1 EESPMLAKI
10 LNLGTKAIQPIQ
22 QGAISATQEAVK
34 TGGDPEATWR
44 AAKTGAFFGMAGEA
58 APAFAKSGIQKVQ
71 EPMTQAAARTASAAT
86 IAGEQQSAYEA
97 ALERQRQAAARGAAI
112 QKQARDDATKI
123 LMDSAKGDAET
134 QAAARA
140 QAETKLRDAAA
151 AAAAEHNAAYE
162 QA

>member
-1 EESPMLAKI
+1 FYKNLKEFADTPNEGLLQSLGEMYENVSEYSLMDLAAMQGLKGAKALKWATKLQEMAEESPMLAKI

-22 QGAISATQEAVK
+22 QGGFSPAQEAYK
-34 TGGDPEATWR
+34 TGGNPEPPWR

-97 ALERQRQAAARGAAI
+97 ALERQRQAA
-112 QKQARDDATKI
+112 
-123 LMDSAKGDAET
+123 
-134 QAAARA
+134 
-140 QAETKLRDAAA
+140 
-151 AAAAEHNAAYE
+151 
-162 QA
+162 